1 MSILLFFATPG
12 TAPTSYQ
19 EAQLPAYG
27 SSTGKYILREVF
39 PGLVLGNSVFA
50 GKADLRDTFAGTLD
64 QTESKVGAVRGY
76 GTRRNNL

>member
-1 MSILLFFATPG
+1 MSILLLFTPSV
-12 TAPTSYQ
+12 ASTSYQ

-27 SSTGKYILREVF
+27 SSSGKYILREVF
-39 PGLVLGNSVFA
+39 PGVVLDSSVFA
-50 GKADLRDTFAGTLD
+50 SKADLRDTFAGTLD